1 MSLSKNFSFESL
13 YSKSTPP
20 GKLRTPP
27 SRGKYDFAVAY
38 PDPNSL
44 PIKELIESLK
54 IGLEEEGKNLAIYP
68 HPQGYPPLRKF
79 IAQKVFTDRGI
90 KTDYENIILGNGS
103 GEHLY
108 MIAEAL
114 LNPNDVVFTE
124 EFVYSGTLA
133 ILRRFKSTIIPVKCD
148 SEGMIPEELEN
159 SIINIKTQ
167 NKIPKIIYTIPTFQ
181 NPLGLVSPVNRRLKF
196 LEISKK
202 HNIPIVED
210 DCYADLNFT
219 KMSEPAI
226 YSLDKTGNVIYV
238 GSFSKIIAPGVRL
251 GYIIA
256 QPDFLDRINAI
267 KSGGGVNEFAS
278 IAIHRYSEKYLK
290 SHIESINNIL
300 IKKRDAMLA
309 ALGENFGSKAEWS
322 KPNGGL
328 YIWLKMP
335 SNINLSSLQKES
347 LKYGVGFQPGNLFSP
362 NSDSGENCARLCFG
376 YNTPEEI
383 YEGIRELALILEK
396 NQIL

>member
-1 MSLSKNFSFESL
+1 MPSPNNFSFESL
-13 YSKSTPP
+13 YSKSTPQ
-20 GKLRTPP
+20 GKLRSPAL
-27 SRGKYDFAVAY
+27 RGKYDFAVAY
-38 PDPNSL
+38 PDPGSL
-44 PIKELIESLK
+44 PLKELIESLTV
-54 IGLEEEGKNLAIYP
+54 GLEEEGENLAIYP

-79 IAQKVFTDRGI
+79 IAKKVFTDRNI
-90 KTDYENIILGNGS
+90 KTNYENIILGNGS

-114 LNPNDVVFTE
+114 LNPKDVVFTE

-133 ILRRFKSTIIPVKCD
+133 ILRRFQSTIIAVKCD
-148 SEGMIPEELEN
+148 KDGIIPEELEK
-159 SIINIKTQ
+159 SIINAKKQ
-167 NKIPKIIYTIPTFQ
+167 KKKPKFIYTIPTFQ
-181 NPLGLVSPVNRRLKF
+181 NPLGTVTSINRRLKF
-196 LEISKK
+196 LEIAKK

-219 KMSEPAI
+219 KISEPAI
-226 YSLDKTGNVIYV
+226 YSLDNTGNVIYV

-251 GYIIA
+251 GYIIG

-267 KSGGGVNEFAS
+267 KSGGGVNEFAA
-278 IAIHRYSEKYLK
+278 IAIHRYSIKYLK
-290 SHIESINNIL
+290 THIESINNIL

-322 KPNGGL
+322 KPDGGL

-335 SNINLSSLQKES
+335 SNIDLSSLQEES
-347 LKYGVGFQPGNLFSP
+347 LKSGVGFQPGNLFSP
-362 NSDSGENCARLCFG
+362 SSDTGKNCARLCFG

-383 YEGIRELALILEK
+383 YEGIRELAIILEK